1 MCFAEQ
7 CSPKCVILA
16 WIFESKV
23 WLPDA
28 MALWDALGTLMG
40 ALWAQRF
47 LFELALEITFLKD
60 VGVAM
65 QELVG
70 GP

>member
-1 MCFAEQ
+1 
-7 CSPKCVILA
+7 
-16 WIFESKV
+16 
-23 WLPDA
+23 